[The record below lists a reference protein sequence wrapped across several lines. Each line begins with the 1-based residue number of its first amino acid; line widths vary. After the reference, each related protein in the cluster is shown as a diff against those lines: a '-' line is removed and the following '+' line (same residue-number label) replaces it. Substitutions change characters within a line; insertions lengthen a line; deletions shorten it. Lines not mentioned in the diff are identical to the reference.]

1 VAREAKR
8 TATKGRKAARAAS
21 RPRTGK
27 AKQRARAGGSTGL
40 AAAVRVLTD
49 RREIED
55 GLICYAHAIDSRDY
69 ARLRDCMKPDAR
81 VKFGAADWLV
91 GPDAAGRYIA
101 RALDPLD
108 MSQHRLSSIEVILD
122 GDRARSTAYLCA
134 EHVKYGERFT
144 VGGHYLDEW
153 ERTTAGWRIAK
164 RQLVTTWTE
173 GNPAVLNVPVRT

>member
-8 TATKGRKAARAAS
+8 AARKGRKAGRGAIRSRAS
-21 RPRTGK
+21 KPK
-27 AKQRARAGGSTGL
+27 KRAPAGESTAL

-55 GLICYAHAIDSRDY
+55 GLICYAHALDSRSY
-69 ARLRDCMKPDAR
+69 ARLRDCMKPDVR
-81 VKFGAADWLV
+81 VKFGVADWLT
-91 GPDAAGRYIA
+91 GADEAGRYVA
-101 RALDPLD
+101 RVLDPLE
-108 MSQHRLSSIEVILD
+108 MSQHRLSSIEVRLD

-134 EHVKYGERFT
+134 EHVKNGERFT

-153 ERTTAGWRIAK
+153 ERTPAGWRIAK